1 MTHKATGTSTRR
13 AKAGMEVE
21 DLHVRHQS
29 CSATSWQRT
38 ATNQWHSS
46 PGHPFHPQRMGDAQ
60 QLWELVVTPGRAR
73 ATSLAHRYTWELAG
87 PALHRPPE
95 LQTPSLRLGPDCIP
109 EGEKM
114 LEQNRDSSCPS
125 AQHHAEILLTAIT
138 LCGLLAA
145 SETAAGLG
153 TFWGTSIRCHDQQSL
168 LILLAAPRAAGSNSL
183 METPS
188 RDWTATKNLQV
199 PAVPCL

>member
-1 MTHKATGTSTRR
+1 
-13 AKAGMEVE
+13 MEVE

-125 AQHHAEILLTAIT
+125 AQQHTEILLTAIT

-145 SETAAGLG
+145 SV
-153 TFWGTSIRCHDQQSL
+153 RQQQA
-168 LILLAAPRAAGSNSL
+168 LA
-183 METPS
+183 PS
-188 RDWTATKNLQV
+188 GE
-199 PAVPCL
+199 